1 MKWRG
6 YKEPAGEESESD
18 GAFMARI
25 NDSEVVLTT
34 FGLLTITIVD
44 NDSLQD
50 VNMLSVSDS
59 ADEGPAVGI
68 VIGDFELVR
77 DREEGI
83 AQNT

>member
-1 MKWRG
+1 
-6 YKEPAGEESESD
+6 
-18 GAFMARI
+18 MARI

-34 FGLLTITIVD
+34 FGLLTIN

-68 VIGDFELVR
+68 VIGGFGKAR
-77 DREEGI
+77 
-83 AQNT
+83 AS